1 MKSVPIRAAP
11 PAPNPGPD
19 PERARV
25 DPRWRLARLA
35 SAPHRLGF
43 GAAALLFAL
52 SALWW
57 AGVIVARA
65 AGWAPPWALPPPAAH
80 GLLMSLGFM
89 PLFIA
94 GFAFTAGPRWLALP
108 DTDPATLQWPVSM
121 MVVGWLLAIAG
132 FHLDQGLAALGMA
145 CVSGG
150 WSLLVWRLAAL
161 LRASRAADKLH
172 ARLLVASCAVGAA
185 VMMAA
190 TVALTLGQTG
200 WLAVLSRIAL
210 WAFVAPVFATVSH
223 RMLPFFTASALPG
236 FSAWKPQALLW
247 LMVGVLWLQ
256 AAMALAWALLPE
268 LPAWL
273 LGLNALASG
282 AMALLLL
289 GVAVQWGLVQSL
301 RIRLLAMLHAGF
313 VWLGIALALVAWD
326 NGTRA
331 LAWGEG
337 LGLAPVHALSMGY
350 LGCTLIAMI
359 TRVAAGHSGRA
370 LVADDLAWALYWTAQ
385 AAVMLRVA
393 AALWPLA
400 APALALAA
408 ATAWAAAALAWALRY
423 GGWMGRPR
431 TDGRPG

>member
-1 MKSVPIRAAP
+1 MKSLPIRPVPQAP
-11 PAPNPGPD
+11 QPAPN
-19 PERARV
+19 RVRV
-25 DPRWRLARLA
+25 DQRWRLSRLA

-57 AGVIVARA
+57 AGVIAARA
-65 AGWAPPWALPPPAAH
+65 AGWALPWALPPPAAH
-80 GLLMSLGFM
+80 GLLMSLSFM

-108 DTDPATLQWPVSM
+108 ETDPASMRWPVSL
-121 MVVGWLLAIAG
+121 MVGGWLLALAG
-132 FHLDQGLAALGMA
+132 FHLNQGLAALGLA

-161 LRASRAADKLH
+161 LRASGVADKTH
-172 ARLLVASCAVGAA
+172 ARVLVASCAVGAV

-190 TVALTLGQTG
+190 SAALALGETR
-200 WLAVLSRIAL
+200 WLALLSRVAL
-210 WAFVAPVFATVSH
+210 WAFAAPVFAAVSH
-223 RMLPFFTASALPG
+223 RMIPFFSASALPG
-236 FSAWKPQALLW
+236 LTAWKPNALLW

-256 AAMALAWALLPE
+256 AAMAVAWALLPE
-268 LPAWL
+268 LPAIL
-273 LGLNALASG
+273 LGLNAMASG

-289 GVAVQWGLVQSL
+289 GVAVQWGLLQSL

-326 NGTRA
+326 NGARA

-337 LGLAPVHALSMGY
+337 LGLAPLHALGMGY
-350 LGCTLIAMI
+350 LGTTLIAMI

-370 LVADDLAWALYWTAQ
+370 LVADDFAWALYWTAQ
-385 AAVMLRVA
+385 IAVLLRVA
-393 AALWPLA
+393 AALWPQA
-400 APALALAA
+400 APALTLAA
-408 ATAWAAAALAWALRY
+408 GAAWAAAALAWALRY

-431 TDGRPG
+431 VDGRPG